1 MTENHYHSCCY
12 CGSEIQLKN
21 CYCDFCEIQLDKSDI
36 QINGNRKKIVSSF
49 IPGVSTLKNSTVE
62 LLKYSTIELVYLL
75 RMARKER
82 SEAYGLR
89 FSIVKGIEQSGD
101 NKEFKELVKGGEQQ
115 LYEDYEYWSRK
126 CFVLENIIRERTA
139 FYPASITDQYI
150 SKLLHHAERSE
161 RKPMQ
166 LSTGRKVE
174 Y

>member
-1 MTENHYHSCCY
+1 M
-12 CGSEIQLKN
+12 QL
-21 CYCDFCEIQLDKSDI
+21 EPSDL
-36 QINGNRKKIVSSF
+36 QVNGNRKKVVPSF
-49 IPGVSTLKNSTVE
+49 IPGRSTLKKPTKELLGCSTV
-62 LLKYSTIELVYLL
+62 ELVYLL

-82 SEAYGLR
+82 SEAYSLR

-101 NKEFKELVKGGEQQ
+101 NKEFKELVKDGEQQ

-150 SKLLHHAERSE
+150 SKLLYHAERSE
-161 RKPMQ
+161 KKPMQ
-166 LSTGRKVE
+166 LSAGRKVQ